1 MPKHVVNS
9 IFKGILSFSA
19 GSIVLVSLLMIG
31 IASAEAQE
39 KAAGAALPP
48 MKEILSDRVLGN
60 PDAPVTIIEY
70 ASMTCPH
77 CAAFHT
83 GPYPALKK
91 EYIETGKV
99 KFIYRDFPLDRLAL
113 AAAMMA
119 RCAPKERYNAVVDII
134 FRTQQNWAKVAD
146 PAAAL
151 SQIGL
156 LSGISQATYKACV
169 SNKEIFDGVM
179 KMRNDGDKEFKV
191 KSTPTIIINGKTFD
205 GHATIE
211 RLRVALDAELAKAKK

>member
-1 MPKHVVNS
+1 MPKHVVE
-9 IFKGILSFSA
+9 IKKMRFQ
-19 GSIVLVSLLMIG
+19 G
-31 IASAEAQE
+31 IALFLAGLAFIGLASTPAQAQTA
-39 KAAGAALPP
+39 KLPP
-48 MKEILSDRVLGN
+48 LQEILSERVLGKA
-60 PDAPVTIIEY
+60 DAPVTIIEY

-77 CAAFHT
+77 CAAFHA
-83 GPYPALKK
+83 GAYPAIKK

-119 RCAPKERYNAVVDII
+119 RCAPKERYFPVVDII

-156 LSGISQATYKACV
+156 LAGISKDTYQACV
-169 SNKEIFDGVM
+169 GNKDIFDGVM
-179 KMRNDGDKEFKV
+179 KIRNDGDKKFKV
-191 KSTPTIIINGKTFD
+191 QSTPTFVVNGKRVD
-205 GHATIE
+205 GHLPIE
-211 RLRVALDAELAKAKK
+211 RFRKVLDAELAKAKK

>member
-1 MPKHVVNS
+1 VVETKKS
-9 IFKGILSFSA
+9 RFQGIALILVGLAFIGLASA
-19 GSIVLVSLLMIG
+19 G
-31 IASAEAQE
+31 AYAQ
-39 KAAGAALPP
+39 KAKLPP
-48 MKEILSDRVLGN
+48 LAEILSERVFGQA
-60 PDAPVTIIEY
+60 DAPVTIIEY

-77 CAAFHT
+77 CAEFHA
-83 GPYPALKK
+83 GPYPAIKK

-119 RCAPKERYNAVVDII
+119 RCAPKERYFPVVDII

-156 LSGISQATYKACV
+156 LAGISKETYQACV
-169 SNKEIFDGVM
+169 GSKEIFDGVM
-179 KMRNDGDKEFKV
+179 KIRNDGDKQFKV
-191 KSTPTIIINGKTFD
+191 QSTPTFVVNGKRVD
-205 GHATIE
+205 GHLPIE
-211 RLRVALDAELAKAKK
+211 RFRKVLDAELAKAKKK